1 MMFGREGQPEQNLAA
16 APSEYDD
23 QQKSP
28 QAKAVQK
35 QPADD
40 SLEMPEDNPIS
51 AMMALKHPER
61 QREIENMQTEEM
73 AQSHYSNYVTTY

>member
-1 MMFGREGQPEQNLAA
+1 MMFGRDAQPEQNLAS
-16 APSEYDD
+16 APSESDD
-23 QQKSP
+23 QQKAP
-28 QAKAVQK
+28 RAKAAQK
-35 QPADD
+35 QPAEDTF
-40 SLEMPEDNPIS
+40 EMPEDNPIS